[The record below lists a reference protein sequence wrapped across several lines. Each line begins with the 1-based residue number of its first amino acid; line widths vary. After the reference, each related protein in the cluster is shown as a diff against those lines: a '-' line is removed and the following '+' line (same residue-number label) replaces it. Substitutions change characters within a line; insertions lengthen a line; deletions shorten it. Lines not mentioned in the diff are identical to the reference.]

1 MKVSLKMM
9 KNKMKKINV
18 TNVLVLVLCLLVLV
32 LVYRMCFSKSE
43 GMTTKSCEAFEDS
56 VKSEDKKLALV
67 YASWCGHCKKMK
79 PEWEEASKDLDQSKD
94 LMPSVD
100 VGEGTKED
108 KELMKKYDIK
118 GFPTILMFENGEMIG
133 TFDKRDKKSFLEY
146 FN

>member
-18 TNVLVLVLCLLVLV
+18 TNVLFLFLCLLIL
-32 LVYRMCFSKSE
+32 LLLYRMNFSNSE

-56 VKSEDKKLALV
+56 IKSEDKKIGLV
-67 YASWCGHCKKMK
+67 YASWCGHCKKIK
-79 PEWEEASKDLDQSKD
+79 PEWEEASKELDQSKD

-100 VGEGTKED
+100 VGGGTKED
-108 KELMKKYDIK
+108 KELMKKYGVK
-118 GFPTILMFENGEMIG
+118 GFPTILMFENGEVTG
-133 TFDKRDKKSFLEY
+133 TFDKRDKKSLLEY